1 MSYGTRNASSSVFL
15 SWIVMNIVTGAILN
29 LILHDGNGKV
39 VQYGDLRIIPRT
51 ATTFTLRGF
60 IESPVS
66 TGKGDY

>member
-1 MSYGTRNASSSVFL
+1 
-15 SWIVMNIVTGAILN
+15 MNIVTGAILN

>member
-39 VQYGDLRIIPRT
+39 VQYGDLRYT
-51 ATTFTLRGF
+51 
-60 IESPVS
+60 
-66 TGKGDY
+66 